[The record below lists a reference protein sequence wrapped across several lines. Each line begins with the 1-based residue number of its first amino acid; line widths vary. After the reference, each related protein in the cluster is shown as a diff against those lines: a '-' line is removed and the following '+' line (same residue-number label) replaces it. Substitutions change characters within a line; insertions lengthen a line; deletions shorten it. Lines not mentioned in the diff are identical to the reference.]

1 MLTRFKVI
9 FLFRSFS
16 VLLLSVIPSLFLFE
30 ILPPLIL
37 PVWSFIIF
45 FLCFKA
51 EEKKIKLSSAIF
63 LIFFT
68 GIIFWFIIF
77 FICKIISLE
86 IFDILYL
93 RLGIIIPFLFL
104 QTLFVSATTVLFL
117 KKEKYR
123 SFEPVLFFIL
133 FSSLFWTQEN
143 YSLSVFDRY
152 IYAVIFSIVFLLSEL
167 TRLFLSFKFG
177 KRQIKFFLFLLPALV
192 FILFFI
198 VKKYNEN
205 SVVNHG
211 GLLQPTLF
219 QFDFSDYLTLQG
231 EIKMSGDLVLVAH
244 FNGEFSHN
252 MLRRL
257 YLSGWDKSKGFYE
270 KTAPDEKPQI
280 TVLPKTK
287 KNLPHKKFLLRETA
301 EQEYFF
307 VNLSPSSFIA
317 MDYPTSV
324 IPYTIW
330 DSKKFNGG
338 YKVISEAVYSFAGD
352 IYGEAPP
359 LGNDEEGLS
368 PNDLKFYTQ
377 IDEETFSL
385 VNPKAKELTQD
396 IPGYLDKILAIKNY
410 FTDGDFR
417 YSLKPGKA
425 PDGNQLR
432 YFLNETKKGYCTYYA
447 FSFALMLRSLGIPSR
462 VAVGFFVQPESEV
475 LNYYPVRANMA
486 HAWTEVF
493 FPEIGWLSFDA
504 TTQQL
509 ASGENL
515 NFSFNPGG
523 DEFNSLLSE
532 ILENRNEIQYAEAE
546 EKETEQTVSDYIKK
560 FLKKHISFLWIT
572 IILIVL
578 FLFLLYKIFPY
589 AVLKFSKNNRRRVLT
604 AGMIFN
610 KKKKK
615 NTSFKAIEKMNALVK
630 KAKFAPLC
638 SEQDVNDAVLILKNS
653 KSE

>member
-1 MLTRFKVI
+1 M
-9 FLFRSFS
+9 
-16 VLLLSVIPSLFLFE
+16 
-30 ILPPLIL
+30 
-37 PVWSFIIF
+37 
-45 FLCFKA
+45 
-51 EEKKIKLSSAIF
+51 
-63 LIFFT
+63 
-68 GIIFWFIIF
+68 
-77 FICKIISLE
+77 
-86 IFDILYL
+86 
-93 RLGIIIPFLFL
+93 
-104 QTLFVSATTVLFL
+104 
-117 KKEKYR
+117 
-123 SFEPVLFFIL
+123 
-133 FSSLFWTQEN
+133 
-143 YSLSVFDRY
+143 
-152 IYAVIFSIVFLLSEL
+152 
-167 TRLFLSFKFG
+167 
-177 KRQIKFFLFLLPALV
+177 
-192 FILFFI
+192 
-198 VKKYNEN
+198 
-205 SVVNHG
+205 
-211 GLLQPTLF
+211 
-219 QFDFSDYLTLQG
+219 
-231 EIKMSGDLVLVAH
+231 
-244 FNGEFSHN
+244 
-252 MLRRL
+252 
-257 YLSGWDKSKGFYE
+257 
-270 KTAPDEKPQI
+270 
-280 TVLPKTK
+280 
-287 KNLPHKKFLLRETA
+287 
-301 EQEYFF
+301 
-307 VNLSPSSFIA
+307 NLSPSSFIA

-352 IYGEAPP
+352 IYGEVPP

-425 PDGNQLR
+425 PDGNQLK

-462 VAVGFFVQPESEV
+462 VAVGFFVQPESEI

-493 FPEIGWLSFDA
+493 FSEIGWLSFDA

-523 DEFNSLLSE
+523 DEFNFLLSE
-532 ILENRNEIQYAEAE
+532 ILENRNEIQYVEAE

-615 NTSFKAIEKMNALVK
+615 NANFKAIEKMNALVK